1 MLLQHAATT
10 AAAVAHPLSGT
21 VADWIWLVLALPLAG
36 AFVNGV
42 LAMITEWRPGPF
54 DPDPVHTGEFPIP
67 TRTLVERAERR
78 TPRLM
83 SAVEGQRVPDRRV
96 GADRRAGQG
105 HDEAPT
111 GHGDHHEEGDD
122 AGAHAPR
129 ARHPF
134 LPIVSVVGT

>member
-10 AAAVAHPLSGT
+10 AAAATAGTHPLSGSI
-21 VADWIWLVLALPLAG
+21 ADWIWLVLAFPLLG

-67 TRTLVERAERR
+67 SRTLVERAERR

-83 SAVEGQRVPDRRV
+83 SAVELQRIPDRRGTGV
-96 GADRRAGQG
+96 DRR
-105 HDEAPT
+105 
-111 GHGDHHEEGDD
+111 
-122 AGAHAPR
+122 HAP
-129 ARHPF
+129 AEQAGH
-134 LPIVSVVGT
+134 